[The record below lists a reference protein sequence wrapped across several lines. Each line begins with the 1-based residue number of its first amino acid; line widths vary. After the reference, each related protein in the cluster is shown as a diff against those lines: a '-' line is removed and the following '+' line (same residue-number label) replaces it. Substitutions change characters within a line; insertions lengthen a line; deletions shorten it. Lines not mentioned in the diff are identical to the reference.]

1 VCGSWKR
8 GVSDFFLATAAQR
21 TQSFQK
27 YLQKKKKKKSLTHS
41 LSFLSSITAVGAAE
55 LDKIITKN
63 EFVLV
68 EFYAVSVR

>member
-1 VCGSWKR
+1 MSPLCVRKLEAWR
-8 GVSDFFLATAAQR
+8 VRFLLSDSGAAH
-21 TQSFQK
+21 SLFSK
-27 YLQKKKKKKSLTHS
+27 IFSKKKKKKKSH
-41 LSFLSSITAVGAAE
+41 SITAVGAAE

>member
-1 VCGSWKR
+1 VRKLEAWR
-8 GVSDFFLATAAQR
+8 VRFLLSDSGAAH
-21 TQSFQK
+21 SLFSK
-27 YLQKKKKKKSLTHS
+27 IFSKKKKKKSLTHS